1 MTNYQMMCLSNDTKS
16 LIKEVRKMNK
26 KQMNEMISKQI
37 AEQVAK
43 SQKQNLIITG
53 ISVAGV
59 GLISILANRKM
70 SKKQQDQVEAIKEAV
85 ASRDED
91 YQEVLS
97 TISENMANQ
106 DAERTQLLKDIN
118 ENLKKQSEIFDRI
131 NFCFEQQNAF
141 YEEQKEDSE
150 QSESSETQEEN

>member
-1 MTNYQMMCLSNDTKS
+1 
-16 LIKEVRKMNK
+16 MNK
-26 KQMNEMISKQI
+26 KAMNDMISKQI

-70 SKKQQDQVEAIKEAV
+70 SKKQQDQVEAIKDAV

-97 TISENMANQ
+97 SITDNMANQ

-131 NFCFEQQNAF
+131 NFCFEQQDA
-141 YEEQKEDSE
+141 YYADQDSE
-150 QSESSETQEEN
+150 GDTEPENSSEESSEDQQ